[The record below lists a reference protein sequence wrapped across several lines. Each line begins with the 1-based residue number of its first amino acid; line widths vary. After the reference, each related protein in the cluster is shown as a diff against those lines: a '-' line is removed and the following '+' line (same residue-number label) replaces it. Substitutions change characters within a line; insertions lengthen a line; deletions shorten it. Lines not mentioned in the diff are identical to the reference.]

1 MWPAARQTSIFGLDH
16 RNDLPHTDR
25 CSECMFDELRGAPID
40 TLEAKVDRHFGAV
53 TGFAGGVNTSR
64 HMAHLCHWLDQTRQQ
79 TRIGNAG
86 HVEKS
91 AIGSGATER
100 RLRL

>member
-1 MWPAARQTSIFGLDH
+1 
-16 RNDLPHTDR
+16 
-25 CSECMFDELRGAPID
+25 
-40 TLEAKVDRHFGAV
+40 LEAKVDRHFGAV

-100 RLRL
+100 RLRLSGRGGVSCHSEKSFTRDRLGESARSYPAALRQPGQ